1 MSLPYSHGADARAP
15 ASPEARASATS
26 DASVVP
32 PFSGVI
38 TAIATP
44 FTTNGELDLVAFRAL
59 LAHLKAAGTHG
70 VVVAGTTGESPTL
83 SDEEK
88 ETLVREALSV
98 RDARFRVYVG
108 TGGNATRETVAESVK
123 YARFRNGTSSV
134 DGVMAVVP
142 YYNKPTQTGQY
153 EHFSAV
159 AKAIGDVPLC
169 LYNVPGRT
177 GATLAVHTSGALFEA
192 HGNVVAIKEA
202 AGNVGV
208 ITELA
213 RALEHSR
220 SKGDGREIQ
229 ILSGDDPTFAPA
241 LLCGA
246 TGVISVTSHVIPK
259 AMVRMFRAAREGDLA
274 TLSALHRASYPVNA
288 DLFCAPNPIP
298 LKWALARLGLCEN
311 VLRLPLTPLGE
322 QEQAVVAA
330 ALEAARAAGLELAT
344 PPT

>member
-1 MSLPYSHGADARAP
+1 MSLPYSYGAVARAP
-15 ASPEARASATS
+15 ANPEARGSAVA
-26 DASVVP
+26 DAHVVA

-44 FTTNGELDLVAFRAL
+44 FTTEGELDLAAFRGL
-59 LAHLKAAGTHG
+59 LARLKAAGTQG

-83 SDEEK
+83 TDEEK
-88 ETLVREALSV
+88 ETLVREALAA
-98 RDARFRVYVG
+98 RDERFRVYVG
-108 TGGNATRETVAESVK
+108 TGSNSTRDTIAESVK
-123 YARFRNGTSSV
+123 YASFRNGTSSV

-142 YYNKPTQTGQY
+142 YYNKPTQKGQD

-159 AKAIGDVPLC
+159 AKAIGSVPLC

-177 GATLAVHTSGALFEA
+177 GATLSVSTAKALFES
-192 HGNVVAIKEA
+192 HPNVVAIKEA

-213 RALEHSR
+213 RALEPLR
-220 SKGDGREIQ
+220 AATAGREIQ

-259 AMVRMFRAAREGDLA
+259 AMAGMLRAAREGDLA
-274 TLSALHRASYPVNA
+274 TLSALHRASYPVNS
-288 DLFCAPNPIP
+288 DFFCAPNPVP
-298 LKWALARLGLCEN
+298 LKWALARLGLCSGA
-311 VLRLPLTPLGE
+311 LRLPLTPLE
-322 QEQAVVAA
+322 EKEQALVAA
-330 ALEAARAAGLELAT
+330 ALEQARAAGLELIS
-344 PPT
+344 